1 MRYIPVD
8 TTRVQFIATG
18 KAVARAVY
26 AELSD
31 GSRRRVPDKQETNEH
46 GVPVWVL
53 DVMIDD
59 PDSDRAEIAGVKVAA
74 RDDNGP
80 TTRLAVVAKAGTRYE
95 PLPGL
100 TVGLEEYAFKVFGQ
114 DIPAALGLS

>member
-1 MRYIPVD
+1 MLCRSALTRGSQLAARQAGVQKLAQRGFAAAAAAAPKSSYEP
-8 TTRVQFIATG
+8 TT
-18 KAVARAVY
+18 
-26 AELSD
+26 
-31 GSRRRVPDKQETNEH
+31 
-46 GVPVWVL
+46 
-53 DVMIDD
+53 
-59 PDSDRAEIAGVKVAA
+59 IAGVKVAA

>member
-1 MRYIPVD
+1 MLCRSAL
-8 TTRVQFIATG
+8 TRGSQLAARQAGVQKLAQRGFAAAAAPKSYEPPT
-18 KAVARAVY
+18 
-26 AELSD
+26 
-31 GSRRRVPDKQETNEH
+31 
-46 GVPVWVL
+46 
-53 DVMIDD
+53 
-59 PDSDRAEIAGVKVAA
+59 IAGVKVAA

-114 DIPAALGLS
+114 NIPAALGLS